1 LQGETLTWAY
11 GIRVI
16 QVALR
21 NPLALVS
28 NNQLSPQTPG
38 HENWPVFTA
47 STYVDNLML
56 MKPQIRELSAAEAAL
71 FDIRMQKAIFE
82 RNALKCVKSARKA
95 GVSWRNIGAA
105 LGVSAQAVHRKYS
118 PHI

>member
-1 LQGETLTWAY
+1 MAKV
-11 GIRVI
+11 IRPTI
-16 QVALR
+16 
-21 NPLALVS
+21 
-28 NNQLSPQTPG
+28 NQLDR
-38 HENWPVFTA
+38 VA
-47 STYVDNLML
+47 SKV
-56 MKPQIRELSAAEAAL
+56 RELSAAEAAL

>member
-1 LQGETLTWAY
+1 MAKV
-11 GIRVI
+11 IR
-16 QVALR
+16 
-21 NPLALVS
+21 PTS
-28 NNQLSPQTPG
+28 NQLDR
-38 HENWPVFTA
+38 VA
-47 STYVDNLML
+47 SQVL
-56 MKPQIRELSAAEAAL
+56 ELSAAEAAL

-118 PHI
+118 THI

>member
-1 LQGETLTWAY
+1 MVKVINPKSKQPDRLT
-11 GIRVI
+11 
-16 QVALR
+16 Q
-21 NPLALVS
+21 
-28 NNQLSPQTPG
+28 
-38 HENWPVFTA
+38 
-47 STYVDNLML
+47 
-56 MKPQIRELSAAEAAL
+56 QIRELSATEAAL

-82 RNALKCVKSARKA
+82 RNTLKCVKSARKA

>member
-1 LQGETLTWAY
+1 MAKV
-11 GIRVI
+11 IRPTI
-16 QVALR
+16 NQLDQVASQ
-21 NPLALVS
+21 V
-28 NNQLSPQTPG
+28 
-38 HENWPVFTA
+38 
-47 STYVDNLML
+47 
-56 MKPQIRELSAAEAAL
+56 RELSAAEAAL

-95 GVSWRNIGAA
+95 GVSWRNIGTA

>member
-1 LQGETLTWAY
+1 MAKV
-11 GIRVI
+11 IRPTI
-16 QVALR
+16 NQLD
-21 NPLALVS
+21 LVS
-28 NNQLSPQTPG
+28 SQ
-38 HENWPVFTA
+38 V
-47 STYVDNLML
+47 
-56 MKPQIRELSAAEAAL
+56 RELSASEAAL

-82 RNALKCVKSARKA
+82 RNALKFVKSARKA

>member
-1 LQGETLTWAY
+1 MVKVINPKSKQSDRLTP
-11 GIRVI
+11 
-16 QVALR
+16 QV
-21 NPLALVS
+21 
-28 NNQLSPQTPG
+28 
-38 HENWPVFTA
+38 
-47 STYVDNLML
+47 
-56 MKPQIRELSAAEAAL
+56 RELSEAEAAL

-118 PHI
+118 THI

>member
-1 LQGETLTWAY
+1 MAKVIKPTINQ
-11 GIRVI
+11 IDRVAS
-16 QVALR
+16 QV
-21 NPLALVS
+21 
-28 NNQLSPQTPG
+28 
-38 HENWPVFTA
+38 
-47 STYVDNLML
+47 
-56 MKPQIRELSAAEAAL
+56 RELSAAEAAL
-71 FDIRMQKAIFE
+71 FDIRLQQAIFE

>member
-1 LQGETLTWAY
+1 MAKVIKPTINQ
-11 GIRVI
+11 IDRVAS
-16 QVALR
+16 QV
-21 NPLALVS
+21 
-28 NNQLSPQTPG
+28 
-38 HENWPVFTA
+38 
-47 STYVDNLML
+47 
-56 MKPQIRELSAAEAAL
+56 RELSASEAAL

>member
-1 LQGETLTWAY
+1 MAKVIKPTTNQ
-11 GIRVI
+11 IDRV
-16 QVALR
+16 A
-21 NPLALVS
+21 S
-28 NNQLSPQTPG
+28 QT
-38 HENWPVFTA
+38 
-47 STYVDNLML
+47 
-56 MKPQIRELSAAEAAL
+56 RELSAAEAAL

-82 RNALKCVKSARKA
+82 RNALKCVRSARKA

>member
-1 LQGETLTWAY
+1 MAKV
-11 GIRVI
+11 IRPTI
-16 QVALR
+16 
-21 NPLALVS
+21 
-28 NNQLSPQTPG
+28 NQLDR
-38 HENWPVFTA
+38 VA
-47 STYVDNLML
+47 SQV
-56 MKPQIRELSAAEAAL
+56 RELSAAEAAL

-82 RNALKCVKSARKA
+82 RNALKCVKNARKA

>member
-1 LQGETLTWAY
+1 MAKV
-11 GIRVI
+11 IRPTI
-16 QVALR
+16 
-21 NPLALVS
+21 
-28 NNQLSPQTPG
+28 NQLDR
-38 HENWPVFTA
+38 VA
-47 STYVDNLML
+47 SQVH
-56 MKPQIRELSAAEAAL
+56 ELSAAEAAL

>member
-1 LQGETLTWAY
+1 MAKV
-11 GIRVI
+11 IRPTI
-16 QVALR
+16 SQLDR
-21 NPLALVS
+21 VS
-28 NNQLSPQTPG
+28 SQ
-38 HENWPVFTA
+38 
-47 STYVDNLML
+47 M
-56 MKPQIRELSAAEAAL
+56 RELSAAEAAL

>member
-1 LQGETLTWAY
+1 MAKV
-11 GIRVI
+11 IRPTI
-16 QVALR
+16 
-21 NPLALVS
+21 
-28 NNQLSPQTPG
+28 NQLDRVSSQ
-38 HENWPVFTA
+38 V
-47 STYVDNLML
+47 
-56 MKPQIRELSAAEAAL
+56 RELSAAEAAL

-82 RNALKCVKSARKA
+82 RNALKCVKSARKV

>member
-1 LQGETLTWAY
+1 MAKV
-11 GIRVI
+11 IRPT
-16 QVALR
+16 R
-21 NPLALVS
+21 
-28 NNQLSPQTPG
+28 NQLDRVAP
-38 HENWPVFTA
+38 HV
-47 STYVDNLML
+47 
-56 MKPQIRELSAAEAAL
+56 RELSAAEAAL

-82 RNALKCVKSARKA
+82 RNVLKCVKSARRA

>member
-1 LQGETLTWAY
+1 MAKV
-11 GIRVI
+11 IR
-16 QVALR
+16 
-21 NPLALVS
+21 PTS
-28 NNQLSPQTPG
+28 NQLDR
-38 HENWPVFTA
+38 VA
-47 STYVDNLML
+47 SQVL
-56 MKPQIRELSAAEAAL
+56 ELSAAEAAL

-118 PHI
+118 PYI